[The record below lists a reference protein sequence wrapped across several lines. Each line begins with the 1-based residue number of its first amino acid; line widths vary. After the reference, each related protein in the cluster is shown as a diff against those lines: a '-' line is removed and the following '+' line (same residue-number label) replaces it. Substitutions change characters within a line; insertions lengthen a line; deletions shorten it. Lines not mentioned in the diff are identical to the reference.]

1 MAGRKKTES
10 LAIAGQT
17 YTTTT
22 EYNYGSELTKYAYRF
37 STVVDGAY
45 THQLTFIS
53 SNLPQSNP
61 TFHARPQVDSPC
73 FTYSALS
80 GLPACRSPFS

>member
-22 EYNYGSELTKYAYRF
+22 EYNYGSELTKYTYRV
-37 STVVDGAY
+37 SAVVDRPY
-45 THQLTFIS
+45 TDRGDLYQLKPASIYSHLPRS
-53 SNLPQSNP
+53 SAS
-61 TFHARPQVDSPC
+61 
-73 FTYSALS
+73 
-80 GLPACRSPFS
+80 